1 MVIKKDGSKEM
12 YDRLKLK
19 RAILLA
25 FAKTNPQNDE
35 IEDMLNTL
43 EIKRQSQGNEIT
55 SKQIGD
61 DVLELLKNYPVAY
74 VRFASVYKSFS
85 GLEDFKQLLE

>member
-19 RAILLA
+19 RAVLLA

-35 IEDMLNTL
+35 IEDMLNIL
-43 EIKRQSQGNEIT
+43 EIKRQSQGNEIS
-55 SKQIGD
+55 SKQIGN
-61 DVLELLKNYPVAY
+61 DVLELLKKYPVAY

-85 GLEDFKQLLE
+85 GLEDFKQLLV

>member
-1 MVIKKDGSKEM
+1 M

-19 RAILLA
+19 KAILLA
-25 FAKTNPQNDE
+25 FAKTNLPNDE

-43 EIKRQSQGNEIT
+43 EIRRQSQGNEIT
-55 SKQIGD
+55 SKQIGE
-61 DVLELLKNYPVAY
+61 DVLDLLKKYPVAY